1 MDKEMLTKLLASVND
16 GVQLSMLEQLKVMM
30 QSLKSAR
37 NGVGR
42 ELTTDELIEMLS
54 MMIDSAI
61 DIFKQR
67 LAE

>member
-1 MDKEMLTKLLASVND
+1 MDKEILTKLLTSVND
-16 GVQLSMLEQLKVMM
+16 GVQLSVLEQFKVML

-54 MMIDSAI
+54 MMLDSAI
-61 DIFKQR
+61 EIFKQR

>member
-1 MDKEMLTKLLASVND
+1 MDKEILTKLLASVND

-37 NGVGR
+37 NGAGR
-42 ELTTDELIEMLS
+42 ELTTDELIDMLS
-54 MMIDSAI
+54 MMIDSAVE
-61 DIFKQR
+61 IFKQR

>member
-1 MDKEMLTKLLASVND
+1 MDKEILTKLLMSVND

-42 ELTTDELIEMLS
+42 ELTTDELIDMLS
-54 MMIDSAI
+54 MMIDSAVE
-61 DIFKQR
+61 IFKQR